1 MQYRFAVIFGP
12 TGRWHLTRL
21 KDLPTTYQR
30 CNRLIEDASNRSIED
45 VMDQS
50 KMQPIKG
57 AANLRCNRSKVQPIK
72 CAFDRRFNLSMVRCF
87 CFCVAMSFLT
97 SIEIT
102 ESSRGNKCLISQ
114 CQFTIYRKCLF
125 QHYQLKTLKKAV
137 FVFFSL

>member
-1 MQYRFAVIFGP
+1 
-12 TGRWHLTRL
+12 
-21 KDLPTTYQR
+21 
-30 CNRLIEDASNRSIED
+30 
-45 VMDQS
+45 
-50 KMQPIKG
+50 MQPIKG

-114 CQFTIYRKCLF
+114 CQFTIYRKRLF

-137 FVFFSL
+137 FVFLFSLYIGPGICLSFDFISVSRFFLIYVILSLFFLYGHNKLYASLNVQIVILH